1 MLTVGKTGLVG
12 PSRSDAIS
20 DQNLMQKWDMQ
31 TVRELSHVDLGMN
44 SSAVHFF
51 VMCDAFYNVTIF
63 AQRVCLKGGTGRNH
77 N

>member
-1 MLTVGKTGLVG
+1 
-12 PSRSDAIS
+12 
-20 DQNLMQKWDMQ
+20 MQKWDMQ

-63 AQRVCLKGGTGRNH
+63 AQRVCLKGERDETTININSYILNRNKLLL
-77 N
+77 NSTKTF